1 MTKELR
7 LIRGKENYE
16 RKRFLSNSETLEY
29 VASMNTP
36 KAAPKEVPKEAKKD
50 APSAK

>member
-1 MTKELR
+1 MTVEGR
-7 LIRGKENYE
+7 LARGKANHDAG
-16 RKRFLSNSETLEY
+16 KFLSNSETLEY

>member
-16 RKRFLSNSETLEY
+16 NKKFLDNSETKEY
-29 VASMNTP
+29 INSLP
-36 KAAPKEVPKEAKKD
+36 KAKPKEAED
-50 APSAK
+50 AKPAK